1 MLLQPPGLP
10 GLLPHA
16 LPHWPYAATV
26 DQALVDR
33 GVPPGIIRVDLGARL
48 DERMRIWLRWDVS
61 RGCSQV

>member
-1 MLLQPPGLP
+1 M
-10 GLLPHA
+10 
-16 LPHWPYAATV
+16 